1 MRYALGILAAL
12 ASFTAV
18 HATDGSTFNYTLTL
32 PDGIP
37 GVIRARVGKTGDKKH
52 SVTCD
57 YFVSQEQEMGLPNM
71 PLGSWSGTDVEKADR
86 DAIRTLCLDHYDDAL
101 PPD

>member
-1 MRYALGILAAL
+1 MRYLLGLLGLLAAL
-12 ASFTAV
+12 ALPA
-18 HATDGSTFNYTLTL
+18 AARAEDFNYTLTL

-57 YFVSQEQEMGLPNM
+57 YFVSQEREMGLPDM
-71 PLGSWSGTDVEKADR
+71 PLSSWHGTDVEKADR
-86 DAIRTLCLDHYDDAL
+86 DAIRTLCLDRYNDAL

>member
-1 MRYALGILAAL
+1 MRYLLGTLAAL
-12 ASFTAV
+12 ASLAVV
-18 HATDGSTFNYTLTL
+18 HAADGNSFNYQLTF
-32 PDGIP
+32 PDGVP
-37 GVIRARVGKTGDKKH
+37 GVMRARVEKTGDKKH

>member
-1 MRYALGILAAL
+1 MRALLGLLAAL
-12 ASFTAV
+12 ALPVAAHAAV
-18 HATDGSTFNYTLTL
+18 FNYKLTF
-32 PDGIP
+32 PDGTP
-37 GVIRARVGKTGDKKH
+37 GVMRARVEKSGDRH

-57 YFVSQEQEMGLPNM
+57 YSVSQEEEMGLPDM
-71 PLGSWSGTDVEKADR
+71 PLGSWHGTDVEKADR

>member
-1 MRYALGILAAL
+1 
-12 ASFTAV
+12 
-18 HATDGSTFNYTLTL
+18 
-32 PDGIP
+32 
-37 GVIRARVGKTGDKKH
+37 
-52 SVTCD
+52 
-57 YFVSQEQEMGLPNM
+57 MGLPNM